1 MDGEGS
7 DGSSPATRLPSGLL
21 TFSARLPRH
30 NGAGKIARKHQ
41 ALLGDPNDL
50 NSYSNKLRS
59 RRDVRL
65 RALIARIAKEKGSV
79 DILDVGGALE
89 YWQRVGLEFLR
100 EQKAQVTLLNL
111 PIWAISPIT
120 GAEDIFKVEVG
131 DGCDL
136 SQYADNSF
144 DLTHSNSVVEHVITW
159 ANMKAFAAETRR
171 VGRYYYV
178 QTPNYW
184 FPIDPH
190 FYHAPFFH
198 WMPTPLRAFLLT
210 HFHVAYSGKVGTLDE
225 AYQILDEHRLID
237 RTRFRQLFPDSK
249 MEFEPF
255 MLLPKSMV
263 GVREP

>member
-1 MDGEGS
+1 
-7 DGSSPATRLPSGLL
+7 L
-21 TFSARLPRH
+21 TFSPCLPKD
-30 NGAGKIARKHQ
+30 NGERPTPGKYR

-50 NSYSNKLRS
+50 NSYSNRLRA

-65 RALIARIAKEKGSV
+65 RELIARIAKEKGSIR
-79 DILDVGGALE
+79 ILDVGGALE

-100 EQKAQVTLLNL
+100 EQKAEVTLLNL
-111 PIWAISPIT
+111 PEWAISPIT
-120 GAEDIFKVEVG
+120 GAEDVFKVEVG

-159 ANMKAFAAETRR
+159 SNMKAFAAETRR

-178 QTPNYW
+178 QTPYYW

-190 FYHAPFFH
+190 FYRAPFFH

-210 HFHVAYSGKVGTLDE
+210 HFHVAYAGRLGTLDK
-225 AYQILDEHRLID
+225 AYQVLDEHKLID
-237 RTRFRQLFPDSK
+237 KTRFRQLFPDSQLD
-249 MEFEPF
+249 FERF
-255 MLLPKSMV
+255 FLLPKSMI
-263 GVREP
+263 GVRAP